1 MSRTAPP
8 PNLLLTLIITL
19 LTPMFL
25 CAGGPDIALARQ
37 AAAETVNAY
46 RARDPVSLF
55 TIAKII
61 AFEFATLSSL
71 SLSMADDVSLSL
83 TLRLRGN
90 ANSMDR
96 AAERNQ
102 LALEQHRIPAG
113 ATHLTEDSVAAS
125 VAEVQTLIQQSRASL
140 QAASQPAAPPAA
152 TRPVARRCCASGRC
166 AVLSPPH
173 GRRRTPHRLGTSH
186 GRRRRRIH
194 RRTGHALAGRTRQ
207 GDDAR
212 QHPDPKRRRPGLRP
226 ASRRPG
232 LRPLTDLKPPPSA
245 AEATARPPRAA
256 PPPPA
261 AASAPAC
268 PHPPVPPAAG

>member
-1 MSRTAPP
+1 MSQSAPP
-8 PNLLLTLIITL
+8 SNLLLTLIITL

-25 CAGGPDIALARQ
+25 CAGSTDIALARQ

-96 AAERNQ
+96 AAERNR

-113 ATHLTEDSVAAS
+113 AAHLTEASVAAS
-125 VAEVQTLIQQSRASL
+125 VAEAQKLVQQSRASL
-140 QAASQPAAPPAA
+140 QAALTPPAAAPAPAAVPPATARPATAAPSSRPPIGEQQRRTAWAQAMADVAAEFTAGLDTLSPAERAKEMMRINILTQSAGALVSAPPAA
-152 TRPVARRCCASGRC
+152 GL
-166 AVLSPPH
+166 AVL
-173 GRRRTPHRLGTSH
+173 
-186 GRRRRRIH
+186 
-194 RRTGHALAGRTRQ
+194 A
-207 GDDAR
+207 
-212 QHPDPKRRRPGLRP
+212 
-226 ASRRPG
+226 ASR
-232 LRPLTDLKPPPSA
+232 
-245 AEATARPPRAA
+245 
-256 PPPPA
+256 
-261 AASAPAC
+261 
-268 PHPPVPPAAG
+268 